1 MDSLFGGV
9 GGSPMDIDDIPNE
22 EDEDITQ
29 EDAWIVIDKYF
40 REKGLVRQ
48 QLDSFDDFILR
59 TIQELI
65 DDSGEIKVAPEDQ
78 FVPGQEVEKVKTK
91 RATQYYYLI

>member
-1 MDSLFGGV
+1 MDSLFEDIGAG
-9 GGSPMDIDDIPNE
+9 PMDVDAYGLE
-22 EDEDITQ
+22 EEEEIAQ

-40 REKGLVRQ
+40 SEKGLVRQ
-48 QLDSFDDFILR
+48 QLDSFDEFMMR

-78 FVPGQEVEKVKTK
+78 FVPGQDVERVSS
-91 RATQYYYLI
+91 

>member
-1 MDSLFGGV
+1 MQVDAYAV
-9 GGSPMDIDDIPNE
+9 E
-22 EDEDITQ
+22 EEEEIVQ

-40 REKGLVRQ
+40 SEKGLVRQ
-48 QLDSFDDFILR
+48 QLDSFDEFMMR

-78 FVPGQEVEKVKTK
+78 FVPGQDVEKVHFIIG
-91 RATQYYYLI
+91 RMA

>member
-1 MDSLFGGV
+1 MDSLLDGSNMEYEVEGGDFTE
-9 GGSPMDIDDIPNE
+9 G
-22 EDEDITQ
+22 DEDIVQ

-40 REKGLVRQ
+40 SEKGLVRQ
-48 QLDSFDDFILR
+48 QLDSFDDFINR

-78 FVPGQEVEKVKTK
+78 FIPGQDVEKVFHKS
-91 RATQYYYLI
+91 ATVIL